1 MKSKRLIVMRILMLC
16 IGACIIVD
24 SAAHGDDAPTTA
36 AAVSAAGYSAES
48 RGTRKLVHGPVWIK
62 MLADASNLGRDDIEV
77 GELFLPVEY
86 GEGDAHQ
93 HGSLEIFYVVEGVL
107 GHEVNGTAHRLE
119 PGMLGFVKPGDA
131 VRHAVL
137 TDVPVRALVIWVP
150 GGESGRLVEHA
161 GFKVETVE

>member
-1 MKSKRLIVMRILMLC
+1 MKSKRLMFIGIFTFFT
-16 IGACIIVD
+16 GACMTVD
-24 SAAHGDDAPTTA
+24 SAAHGDDANAATA
-36 AAVSAAGYSAES
+36 AAGESYSAES

-93 HGSLEIFYVVEGVL
+93 HGSLEIFYVIEGVL
-107 GHEVNGTAHRLE
+107 GHEVNGAAHRLE

-161 GFKVETVE
+161 GFTVEGIE